1 MTTERFDA
9 GLAVRRDV
17 LGSAYVD
24 AALSRTTE
32 FNTELQTLITEY
44 CWGSIWTRDGL
55 PRQTRS
61 LLNIAMMVAL
71 NRPHELELHVKG
83 ARRNGVTPAEIKEV
97 LLQATIYAGVPAG
110 VDAFRVAAKAL
121 AEYDEQ
127 AVEEEPS
134 KDAAA

>member
-17 LGSAYVD
+17 LGAAYVD
-24 AALSRTTE
+24 AALRRKTE
-32 FNTELQTLITEY
+32 FNDDLQTLITEY
-44 CWGSIWTRDGL
+44 CWGAIWTRDGL

-83 ARRNGVTPAEIKEV
+83 ARRNGVTPDEIKEV

-121 AEYDEQ
+121 AQIDEQ
-127 AVEEEPS
+127 EADE
-134 KDAAA
+134 DAAA